1 MLSMQWSGV
10 KNSVQLMHGHH
21 TTPVKLASFIIDC
34 PSRASSPCLSCTLAF
49 GSGRKAPG
57 GVEWSGGLALTGEA
71 TKEDDALLV
80 PLPHGMDGWCAAKK
94 TARPCPLLGK
104 GEKKRGR
111 GQGSLRHQ

>member
-1 MLSMQWSGV
+1 
-10 KNSVQLMHGHH
+10 MHAWPPHH

-104 GEKKRGR
+104 GKKKRGAGPGEFETPMKGR
-111 GQGSLRHQ
+111 ERISRF